1 MELSCQVRG
10 PWYQQQ
16 WDSSL
21 CELRS
26 TSAKFARGRGT
37 SGGGVKEGRHQV
49 LATLNV
55 RFGWLEKKGVWLA
68 ATSIAGVGGEK
79 AEEEVDIETEDV
91 TNWVGT

>member
-1 MELSCQVRG
+1 
-10 PWYQQQ
+10 
-16 WDSSL
+16 
-21 CELRS
+21 
-26 TSAKFARGRGT
+26 
-37 SGGGVKEGRHQV
+37 VKEGWHQV